1 MAEMVSGAISP
12 KPNYPHSGVMILTP
26 TCSWATH
33 RTETYRP
40 PVHHSWHPFQLL
52 KFGSSAPAAFC
63 STHLSPW
70 GYKALL
76 LQSPLQPRMT
86 SFNPFENS
94 VCLSARSVLYLE
106 PKTLLKQYIVSLPF
120 LFLHIAMIRRTYQS
134 LFSA

>member
-1 MAEMVSGAISP
+1 MVSGTVSP
-12 KPNYPHSGVMILTP
+12 KPSYPHRGVMILTP

-33 RTETYRP
+33 KTQTYRP
-40 PVHHSWHPFQLL
+40 PVHRWHPFQLL

-76 LQSPLQPRMT
+76 LQSPLQPRRT
-86 SFNPFENS
+86 SFNPSENS
-94 VCLSARSVLYLE
+94 VCLSARSVLCLK
-106 PKTLLKQYIVSLPF
+106 PKTLHKQYIASLPF
-120 LFLHIAMIRRTYQS
+120 LFLHTAMIRRTYQD